1 VQILTAV
8 EPLRAALSALKSG
21 DNPAKVD
28 HWPTVA
34 LVPTMGALHEGHLT
48 LVREAKAKADLVVV
62 SIFVN
67 PRQFGP
73 NEDLATYPRQLAAD
87 AALLEAEGV
96 DVLWAPSVEAVY
108 PPGYATTVQ
117 VSGLDAVLCGAARPG
132 HFDGVA
138 TVVTKLFNQVQPDI
152 ALFGE
157 KDWQQLA
164 IIRRMARDL
173 DLTLPHV
180 DRILGVATVRE
191 ADGLAMSSRNK
202 YLTAEERAA
211 APAMNSAMRKAAA
224 KIAAGE
230 PVAETLAALRD
241 AVLDAGFRS
250 VDYADLRDAATL
262 EALEAWDRR
271 PARLL
276 MAAHMGK
283 ARLIDNV
290 AIDRPGSA

>member
-1 VQILTAV
+1 MQILTAL
-8 EPLRAALSALKSG
+8 EPLRTALSALKNNSG
-21 DNPAKVD
+21 DARL
-28 HWPTVA
+28 A

-48 LVREAKAKADLVVV
+48 LVREAKARAEHVVV

-73 NEDLATYPRQLAAD
+73 NEDLATYPRQLEAD
-87 AALLEAEGV
+87 ARLLEAEGV
-96 DVLWAPSVEAVY
+96 DVLWAPTVEVVY
-108 PPGYATTVQ
+108 PPAYATSVQ

-138 TVVTKLFNQVQPDI
+138 TVVSKLFNQVQPDV

-173 DLTLPHV
+173 DLTRPRA
-180 DRILGVATVRE
+180 DAILGVPTVRE

-202 YLTAEERAA
+202 YLTADERAA
-211 APAMNSAMRKAAA
+211 APAMNRAMRVAAER
-224 KIAAGE
+224 IVAGE
-230 PVAETLAALRD
+230 PVAQAL
-241 AVLDAGFRS
+241 AVLRAKVLAAGFRS
-250 VDYADLRDAATL
+250 IDYADLRDAATL
-262 EALEAWDRR
+262 EDLAAFDGR

-276 MAAHMGK
+276 VAAHMGK

-290 AIDRPGSA
+290 AVG

>member
-8 EPLRAALSALKSG
+8 EPLREALAALKSG
-21 DNPAKVD
+21 DNST
-28 HWPTVA
+28 HRTLA
-34 LVPTMGALHEGHLT
+34 LVPTMGALHEGHIT
-48 LVREAKAKADLVVV
+48 LVREAKRRADHVVV

-67 PRQFGP
+67 PRQFAP
-73 NEDLATYPRQLAAD
+73 HEDLATYPRQLEAD
-87 AALLEAEGV
+87 AAMLEAEGV
-96 DVLWAPSVEAVY
+96 DVLWAPTVEAIY

-117 VSGLDAVLCGAARPG
+117 VGGLDAVLCGAARPG

-173 DLTLPHV
+173 DLTHP
-180 DRILGVATVRE
+180 RAEAILGVPTVRE

-211 APAMNSAMRKAAA
+211 APAMNRAMCAAAA
-224 KIAAGE
+224 KISGGA
-230 PVAETLAALRD
+230 PVADVLEALQSDLLA
-241 AVLDAGFRS
+241 AGFRQ
-250 VDYADLRDAATL
+250 VDYAEFRDAETL
-262 EALEAWDRR
+262 EALSAPSGR

-276 MAAHMGK
+276 VAAHLGK
-283 ARLIDNV
+283 ARLIDNIAV
-290 AIDRPGSA
+290 G